1 MKIYILLFMIN
12 LFISMALNY
21 LELVRYLFMS

>member
-1 MKIYILLFMIN
+1 MKIYILLFMISE
-12 LFISMALNY
+12 FISIALKY